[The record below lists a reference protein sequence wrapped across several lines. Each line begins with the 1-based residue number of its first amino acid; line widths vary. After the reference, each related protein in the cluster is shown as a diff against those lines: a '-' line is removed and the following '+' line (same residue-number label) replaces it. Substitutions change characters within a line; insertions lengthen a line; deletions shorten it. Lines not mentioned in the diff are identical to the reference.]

1 MHSFHELLE
10 QFELFFSKHKF
21 PNSPATLYEPCSY
34 LLHMGGKRVRPVLCL
49 MGHEL
54 FTPLNDNSWNTATA
68 VELFHNFT
76 LMHDD
81 IMDNAPLR
89 RGLATVH
96 EKYNI
101 STAILS
107 GDVMSIYAYQHLN
120 KVDTSYIHAVMALFN
135 QTAIQI
141 CEGQQLDMDFEKRD
155 IVSLEEYLEMIRLK
169 TSVLLGTSIKLGAML
184 GGATEGCSEILS
196 QFGNS
201 LGIAFQLRDD
211 YLDTFGDTNKTGKQI
226 GGDILANKK
235 TYLLAKAFEII
246 DANQKIILQELLKRK
261 DHEKIQDIIAFFN
274 SIQLKNYIEEEIE
287 NYSQKAYFFLEKTP
301 VISSRKKNLLE
312 VTDMLL
318 HREK

>member
-10 QFELFFSKHKF
+10 QFEIFFSKHKF

-89 RGLATVH
+89 RGVTTVH
-96 EKYNI
+96 EKYNLA
-101 STAILS
+101 TGILS

-201 LGIAFQLRDD
+201 LGLAFQLRDD
-211 YLDTFGDTNKTGKQI
+211 YLDTFGDTNKTGKKI

-235 TYLLAKAFEII
+235 TYLLAKAFEIV
-246 DANQKIILQELLKRK
+246 DVNQKIVLQELLNRK
-261 DHEKIQDIIAFFN
+261 DQEKIQDIIAFFN
-274 SIQLKNYIEEEIE
+274 FIQLKNYIEEEIE
-287 NYSQKAYFFLEKTP
+287 NYSKKAYFFLEKTP

>member
-1 MHSFHELLE
+1 MHSFHELLD

-21 PNSPATLYEPCSY
+21 PDSPATLYEPCSY

-89 RGLATVH
+89 RGVTTVH
-96 EKYNI
+96 EKYNLA
-101 STAILS
+101 TGILS

-201 LGIAFQLRDD
+201 LGMAFQLRDD

-235 TYLLAKAFEII
+235 TFLLAKAFEIV
-246 DANQKIILQELLKRK
+246 DVNQKIILQELLKRN
-261 DHEKIQDIIAFFN
+261 DQEKIQDIIAFFN

-287 NYSQKAYFFLEKTP
+287 NYSKKAYFFLEKTP

>member
-10 QFELFFSKHKF
+10 QFEIFFSKHKF
-21 PNSPATLYEPCSY
+21 PDSPATLYEPCSY

-89 RGLATVH
+89 RGVTTVH
-96 EKYNI
+96 EKYNLA
-101 STAILS
+101 TGILS

-201 LGIAFQLRDD
+201 LGMAFQLRDD

-235 TYLLAKAFEII
+235 TYLLAKAFEIV
-246 DANQKIILQELLKRK
+246 DVNQKIVLQELLKRN
-261 DHEKIQDIIAFFN
+261 DQEKIQDIIAFFN

-287 NYSQKAYFFLEKTP
+287 NYSKKAYFFLEKTP

>member
-1 MHSFHELLE
+1 MHSFHELLD

-21 PNSPATLYEPCSY
+21 PDSPATLYEPCSY

-54 FTPLNDNSWNTATA
+54 FTPLNENSWNTATA

-89 RGLATVH
+89 RGVTTVH
-96 EKYNI
+96 EKYNLA
-101 STAILS
+101 TGILS

-201 LGIAFQLRDD
+201 LGMAFQLRDD

-235 TYLLAKAFEII
+235 TFLLAKAFEIV
-246 DANQKIILQELLKRK
+246 DVNQKIVLQELLKRN
-261 DHEKIQDIIAFFN
+261 DQEKIQDIIAFFN

-287 NYSQKAYFFLEKTP
+287 NYSKKAYYFLEKTP

>member
-21 PNSPATLYEPCSY
+21 PDSPATLYEPCSY

-89 RGLATVH
+89 RGVTTVH
-96 EKYNI
+96 EKYNLA
-101 STAILS
+101 TGILS

-201 LGIAFQLRDD
+201 LGMAFQLRDD

-235 TYLLAKAFEII
+235 TFLLAKAFEIV
-246 DANQKIILQELLKRK
+246 DVNQKIVLQELLKRN
-261 DHEKIQDIIAFFN
+261 DQEKIQDIIAFFN

-287 NYSQKAYFFLEKTP
+287 NYSKKAYFFLEKTP

>member
-1 MHSFHELLE
+1 
-10 QFELFFSKHKF
+10 
-21 PNSPATLYEPCSY
+21 
-34 LLHMGGKRVRPVLCL
+34 MGGKRVRPVLCL

-89 RGLATVH
+89 RGVTTVH
-96 EKYNI
+96 EKYNLA
-101 STAILS
+101 TGILS

-201 LGIAFQLRDD
+201 LGMAFQLRDD

-235 TYLLAKAFEII
+235 TYLLAKAFEIV
-246 DANQKIILQELLKRK
+246 DVNQKIVLQELLNRK
-261 DHEKIQDIIAFFN
+261 DQEKIQDIIAFFN

-287 NYSQKAYFFLEKTP
+287 NYSKKAYFFLEKTP